1 MASASSFYSIAKD
14 VAEKWG
20 ELETTANRLMTDE
33 LSKGYKKGLKN
44 WLLSQSLNK
53 KDFRKLMSKLAQD
66 KLDEINKASKEA
78 LDIAKDFTDEET
90 KRALKVLANI
100 DEELEDD
107 KEFINT
113 SFKKW
118 ADENEGFVKA
128 FVSSSYKKF
137 ENSIKKIESNARSE
151 FKKSYRVSDDTKILY
166 DKIMQ
171 QTKDNIKDG
180 INITYSNGRQVSFK
194 VYMEMKTR
202 TTLQEIMTEKMQSS
216 SNALGIIFF
225 LATER
230 FDSADDH
237 ADYQGKVYVS
247 KNWQSKVKDDELKN
261 RIKAFIKNNDIMTVE
276 YIKGPPV
283 YFTTRPNCRHSL
295 MPITNE
301 QALGNIAELKQTLR
315 TKQGTYKEDNYKDL
329 KQQRQNE
336 RNLRFYK
343 DRLENST
350 ILYKNATDP
359 NIKAKLEQQIAKE
372 KGLVG
377 FWRQRQLKLIRNNPN
392 LRREY
397 SRENVN
403 KMASDLGVS
412 VKLKNDMKKTKEQ
425 L

>member
-90 KRALKVLANI
+90 KRALRVLANI
-100 DEELEDD
+100 DDELEDD
-107 KEFINT
+107 KDFINT

-118 ADENEGFVKA
+118 ADDNEGFVKA

-202 TTLQEIMTEKMQSS
+202 TTLQEITSEKVERAAA
-216 SNALGIIFF
+216 NFGIIFF

-247 KNWQSKVKDDELKN
+247 KNWESKVKDGELKDK
-261 RIKAFIKNNDIMTVE
+261 IKAFIKANDIMTVE

-295 MPITNE
+295 IPITNN

-315 TKQGTYKEDNYKDL
+315 TKQGTYKEENYEDL

-359 NIKAKLEQQIAKE
+359 NIKAKLEQQISKE
-372 KGLVG
+372 KGLVS
-377 FWRQRQLKLIRNNPN
+377 FWRQRQLKLVRSNPN
-392 LRREY
+392 LKREY

-412 VKLKNDMKKTKEQ
+412 VKLKNDIKKTKEQ